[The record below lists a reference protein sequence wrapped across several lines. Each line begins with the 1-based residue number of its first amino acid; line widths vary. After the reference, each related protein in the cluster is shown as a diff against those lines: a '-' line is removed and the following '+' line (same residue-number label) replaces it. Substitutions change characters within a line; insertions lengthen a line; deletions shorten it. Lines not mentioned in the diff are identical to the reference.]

1 MKVKLQTLLP
11 LFAFT
16 SISAIV
22 TTPLIANANECQ
34 SAISYGEQKINGFDY
49 ASIVLPT
56 HTYAHG
62 YSEYPEGRSKGL
74 SFAINGRGADDIMS
88 SPLFMVDIA
97 TRIISSCNSIGVV
110 DFAVYEKSPGEP
122 YHIFSYKKFGI
133 MWNGLIGIFK
143 CDLPAYNRW
152 GYVTDR
158 KCITEPLVA
167 NANECQS
174 AISYGEQKINGV
186 NNANLVYSETRAHQ
200 YSEYPAGRSKSHIF
214 AINGRG
220 VDDIMSSALFMTDI
234 ATHIISSCNSI
245 GVVSFAPYASDWFNT
260 IGIMW
265 NGQIEFFECIS
276 PGRNID
282 ADWGYYV
289 CT

>member
-1 MKVKLQTLLP
+1 MKVKLQILLP

-22 TTPLIANANECQ
+22 TT
-34 SAISYGEQKINGFDY
+34 
-49 ASIVLPT
+49 
-56 HTYAHG
+56 
-62 YSEYPEGRSKGL
+62 
-74 SFAINGRGADDIMS
+74 
-88 SPLFMVDIA
+88 
-97 TRIISSCNSIGVV
+97 
-110 DFAVYEKSPGEP
+110 
-122 YHIFSYKKFGI
+122 
-133 MWNGLIGIFK
+133 
-143 CDLPAYNRW
+143 
-152 GYVTDR
+152 
-158 KCITEPLVA
+158 PLVA

-186 NNANLVYSETRAHQ
+186 NNANLVYSETRAHG

-214 AINGRG
+214 AINGGG
-220 VDDIMSSALFMTDI
+220 VEDIMSSPLFMTDI

-245 GVVSFAPYASDWFNT
+245 GVVDFGVYQSGWILSF
-260 IGIMW
+260 GIMW
-265 NGQIEFFECIS
+265 NGQIEEFECIS